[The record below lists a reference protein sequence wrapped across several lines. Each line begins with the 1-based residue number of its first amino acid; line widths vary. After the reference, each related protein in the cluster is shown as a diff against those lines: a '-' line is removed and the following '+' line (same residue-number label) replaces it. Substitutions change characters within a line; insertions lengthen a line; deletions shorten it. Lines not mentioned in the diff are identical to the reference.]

1 MKSGVVICIPLTL
14 FVISIGCQKEEP
26 ELLSGNIAGR
36 VIVYDENHY
45 QQDDQS
51 GVQVSLTDGSLVAET
66 FTDASGRF
74 LLEDI
79 DLGNYRVDLVL
90 EGYVKSY
97 RDYTL
102 HHLGGY
108 SPTLVTYYLHEI
120 PKFDTWIDSIQYNGK
135 YERSYIYVNLQ
146 GLSGVPDLGFNYWC
160 YFSGTPDV
168 SRDQY
173 VAKAPAWMYTYAA
186 DTNLTEI
193 EFEMYDYGFD
203 QLVTDSIY
211 LCVYPQAW
219 GRGPFYEDH
228 YPESF
233 GKVSNMISFMVQ

>member
-1 MKSGVVICIPLTL
+1 MNDAVIYILLLL
-14 FVISIGCQKEEP
+14 FVISAGCEKAEP
-26 ELLSGNIAGR
+26 VLLSGDISGR

-51 GVQVSLTDGSLVAET
+51 GVQVSLTDGSLVDET
-66 FTDASGRF
+66 FTDATGRF

-79 DLGNYRVDLVL
+79 DYGNYQVDLVL

-108 SPTLVTYYLHEI
+108 SPTIVTYSLHEI
-120 PKFDTWIDSIQYNGK
+120 PKFDTWIDSIQFNGK
-135 YERSYIYVNLQ
+135 YERSYIYVTLQ

-160 YFSGTPDV
+160 YFSDTPDV

-173 VAKAPAWMYTYAA
+173 VAKAFAWMYTF
-186 DTNLTEI
+186 DEDDNLTEI
-193 EFEMYDYGFD
+193 EFEMYDNGFD

-211 LCVYPQAW
+211 VCVYPQAW

-228 YPESF
+228 YPESL
-233 GKVSNMISFMVQ
+233 GKSSNIIGFMTQ